1 MTHDDHNDCD
11 GMTNAD
17 VMSAAELAE
26 YDRDAEFRL
35 DAEQEARDAREAQD
49 QAADDEPD
57 GECIPELIDGTVIG
71 CGVCEACQNAQQDA
85 DDDEV
90 EWVAS

>member
-1 MTHDDHNDCD
+1 MTHDDHDPYD

-17 VMSAAELAE
+17 VMSGAELAE

-35 DAEQEARDAREAQD
+35 DAEQEARDAREQD
-49 QAADDEPD
+49 QGAYDEPE
-57 GECIPELIDGTVIG
+57 GECIPELIDGTLYG

>member
-1 MTHDDHNDCD
+1 MTHDDHDPYD
-11 GMTNAD
+11 GLTNAD

-35 DAEQEARDAREAQD
+35 DAEQEARDAREQD
-49 QAADDEPD
+49 QAAADEPE
-57 GECIPELIDGTVIG
+57 GECIPELIDGTLYG
-71 CGVCEACQNAQQDA
+71 CGVCEPCQDAQQDA
-85 DDDEV
+85 DDDEA